1 MKTLDVLKVLKITD
15 GRAGHITITDGII
28 SAIQKTHQVEIV
40 TMEISIRTKFFLRI
54 LRFILRYNFLNN
66 RFVLNDFFIKLFYK
80 NYHKLDHKIDLIIST
95 GGDTLFMNIWLCY
108 MLGVKNIFSG
118 SLRGINQKY
127 FFLILSNINAK
138 NCINLSIAPTRMI
151 DENDLHQQVKY
162 FCNEKKIDNNRKYFV
177 LLIGGDGGGYKYDE
191 DDYYELVNNFMSLV
205 EKHKAKALIT
215 TSRRTGLKY
224 EKLLKKLFS
233 KYSDD
238 IAYSVYF
245 GQNPEKIVAVYLEL
259 ASIVFVTEESGSMI
273 TESLLYKKPV
283 FTLSPKNIKEQ
294 KKYKLFLN
302 DLVEK
307 QRINRLAIQSNLS
320 DINLDNFVFKYIE
333 KLPIEELSE
342 KLQPFL
348 KEIK

>member
-1 MKTLDVLKVLKITD
+1 M
-15 GRAGHITITDGII
+15 
-28 SAIQKTHQVEIV
+28 
-40 TMEISIRTKFFLRI
+40 
-54 LRFILRYNFLNN
+54 
-66 RFVLNDFFIKLFYK
+66 
-80 NYHKLDHKIDLIIST
+80 
-95 GGDTLFMNIWLCY
+95 
-108 MLGVKNIFSG
+108 KNIFSG